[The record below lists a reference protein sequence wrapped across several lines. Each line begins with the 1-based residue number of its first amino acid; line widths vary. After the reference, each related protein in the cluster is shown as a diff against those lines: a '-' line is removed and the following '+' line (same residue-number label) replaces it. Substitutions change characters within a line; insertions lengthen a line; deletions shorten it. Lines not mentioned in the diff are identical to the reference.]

1 MSQIIL
7 PFDDLE
13 SLIEAVVRL
22 QEQVRRLEEHSNY
35 LESRIQDLENESNWR
50 SYNE

>member
-13 SLIEAVVRL
+13 SLMEAVVQLR
-22 QEQVRRLEEHSNY
+22 EQVRQLEEHSNY
-35 LESRIQDLENESNWR
+35 LASRIQDLENESNWR
-50 SYNE
+50 AYNE